1 MGTNAAHRRIVQVT
15 RAADLIGDLRWKP
28 WARPKDVSCHLSVT
42 RFLASSVSPLSAA
55 GINVGHVEMPA
66 TLALMFQ

>member
-1 MGTNAAHRRIVQVT
+1 MGAEGHVVT
-15 RAADLIGDLRWKP
+15 
-28 WARPKDVSCHLSVT
+28 LSVT

-55 GINVGHVEMPA
+55 GIKVVQVEMPA